1 MWFLLA
7 LVAATFASSVKG
19 IYVNDS
25 SGVIAPCDSPLY
37 CQGPILQAIE
47 LARPFTDSKTYVDLP
62 TVRPLEEV
70 LAAFAKLPSPL
81 TNGTELQT
89 FLATYFGQPG
99 GEIAPLSENQLVT
112 NATFLDNIDDEIVH
126 SFLSQVLSIIVSPLV
141 SDSNR

>member
-1 MWFLLA
+1 MLLSLLA
-7 LVAATFASSVKG
+7 LVAATFAPLVVKG
-19 IYVNDS
+19 IYVNSS

-62 TVRPLEEV
+62 TIRPLEEV

-89 FLATYFGQPG
+89 FLASYFGQPG
-99 GEIAPLSENQLVT
+99 EEIAPLPEGQLVI
-112 NATFLDNIDDEIVH
+112 NAIFLDQVDDPVVN
-126 SFLSQVLSIIVSPLV
+126 SFLSQVSLFSSLYLT
-141 SDSNR
+141 R